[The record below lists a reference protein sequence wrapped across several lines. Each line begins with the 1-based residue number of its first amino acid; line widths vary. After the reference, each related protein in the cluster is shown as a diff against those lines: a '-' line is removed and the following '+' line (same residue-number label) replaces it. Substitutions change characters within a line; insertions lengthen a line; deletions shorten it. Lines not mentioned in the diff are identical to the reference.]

1 MTPTVWLLIASIIL
15 PLTYFA
21 WSLIGVDRASG
32 RVIQSRLAAASAP
45 QAGASPAGPHW
56 LVLLARKLTPTAY
69 VSRLDRMLGKAGRPA
84 SMPLDRLL
92 TVKPLAALGG
102 ALLALLFGGARSPQG
117 VLLSVCLTAAC
128 YFLPDLLIYNSGT
141 KRQARLRLDLPNVLD
156 QLLISVEAGLGF
168 EVAMARV
175 GTSGK
180 GPLAE
185 EMVRTLQDIQAGSTR
200 RDAYKAMAERSSVL
214 ELKSFVSAIIQA
226 DVQGLSVARVL
237 KPQADQMRIKRRLR
251 AEEKAMKLPVAVVF
265 PLLLF
270 IFPPLFIVILG
281 PAVIN
286 TIATFSGR

>member
-21 WSLIGVDRASG
+21 WTLIGVDRASG
-32 RVIQSRLAAASAP
+32 RLIQSRLAAASAQ
-45 QAGASPAGPHW
+45 QAGGSPAGPHW
-56 LVLLARKLTPTAY
+56 LVLLVRRLTPTSY
-69 VSRLDRMLGKAGRPA
+69 VSRLDRMLGNAGRPA
-84 SMPLDRLL
+84 TMPLDRLL
-92 TVKPLAALGG
+92 SVKPLAALGG
-102 ALLALLFGGARSPQG
+102 ALLALLFGGTKSPQAG
-117 VLLSVCLTAAC
+117 LLSVCLTAAC

-168 EVAMARV
+168 EAAMARV

-185 EMVRTLQDIQAGSTR
+185 EIVRTLQDIQAGSTR
-200 RDAYKAMAERSSVL
+200 RDAYKAMAARSTVA
-214 ELKSFVSAIIQA
+214 ELKSFVGAVIQA

>member
-15 PLTYFA
+15 PLTYFT
-21 WSLIGVDRASG
+21 WSLIGVDRSSG
-32 RVIQSRLAAASAP
+32 RLIQSRLAAASTP

-56 LVLLARKLTPTAY
+56 LLLLARRLTPAAY
-69 VSRLDRMLGKAGRPA
+69 VSHLDRMLGNAGRPA

-92 TVKPLAALGG
+92 SLKPLAALGG
-102 ALLALLFGGARSPQG
+102 VLLALLFGGTKSPQG

-128 YFLPDLLIYNSGT
+128 YFLPDLLVYNSST
-141 KRQARLRLDLPNVLD
+141 KRQARLQLDLPNVLD

-168 EVAMARV
+168 EAAMARV

-180 GPLAE
+180 GPLAD
-185 EMVRTLQDIQAGSTR
+185 EMVRTLQDIQAGRTR
-200 RDAYKAMAERSSVL
+200 REAYKAMAARSTVAD
-214 ELKSFVSAIIQA
+214 LKSFVGAVIQA

-286 TIATFSGR
+286 AIATFSGR